1 MIISKIQHGKSFS
14 DLTHILIGFCILQ
27 LYTWYSIIRNNV
39 MIANET
45 GHNFVVYGA
54 ILTFV

>member
-54 ILTFV
+54 I